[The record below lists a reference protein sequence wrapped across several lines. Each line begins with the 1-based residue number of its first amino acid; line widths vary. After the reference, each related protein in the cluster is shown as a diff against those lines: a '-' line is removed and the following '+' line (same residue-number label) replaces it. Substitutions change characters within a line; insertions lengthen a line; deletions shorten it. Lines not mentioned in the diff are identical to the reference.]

1 MKKILLTGILLGG
14 FCAALNAQDQ
24 FWAASMNVRSMDI
37 PSYGFTVN
45 QQSLLQQL
53 QKAGTSKEQAV
64 SMTIPTPDGG
74 RMELLVW
81 KNSLIPQAMQD
92 KYPDIQTF
100 DAVAVNDKGVSAKLD
115 YNTFGLHVMVYN
127 GARTFLINPTDLNN
141 NGYAAFYK
149 SDAKIQTMMS
159 CDNTLDQSVLV
170 DGAQEDRLLEA
181 NHGVTAQRVN
191 GATRKTYRLAL
202 SCTGEYAVAV
212 AGANPTKAAVFSA
225 MTTSMNRVNG
235 IYERELSVTMQFIA
249 NNDTLIYTNPA
260 TDPFTANNSG
270 DQLLSQNQ
278 NNTAAI
284 IGNANY
290 DIGHIFSTGGGGI
303 AMLEGV
309 CRSNFKARG
318 VTGSANPVGDP
329 YDVDYVAH
337 EMGHQFGAN
346 HTFNICSGTENQTTA
361 FEPGSGSTIMA
372 YAGICGSA
380 NNLQGNSD
388 AYFHSAS
395 LNEIG
400 ISLSIG
406 SASTCGTA
414 ATGITAPS
422 FTVDA
427 ATVYNIPKRT
437 PFEFEFP
444 TVTPGNTNSAIT
456 YSIEQW
462 NLGNFQQNESG
473 GSSFTAGPSFRTFFP
488 DTTPGRS
495 FPNLAMLQG
504 GFTSQKGQR
513 LSDVARPYNFKFVAR
528 EVKDGWGAT
537 NLSDETNQIS
547 VIATPRPFAIIYPS
561 VNDSIIRNAQMT
573 VYWDQ
578 AHTGSAPINCTE
590 VDIYLSLDTGRTF
603 PIVLAQN
610 VPNTGS
616 ALVTIPDVSS
626 TTARV
631 KIKASN
637 NIFFS
642 MSRRNVVIGTVA
654 TAVPTID
661 TATPN
666 SIKEL
671 TVEEGISIYPNPA
684 TDQVTVTL
692 NKEAG
697 NGTVQMMSMLGQTIW
712 SEELTR
718 QQSAKSIP
726 VNHLSKGVY
735 YIRFVNQA
743 GAVLTQKLVLK

>member
-1 MKKILLTGILLGG
+1 MKKILLTGILLGS
-14 FCAALNAQDQ
+14 FCVALNAQDQ
-24 FWAASMNVRSMDI
+24 FWATSMTARNMDI
-37 PSYGFTVN
+37 PSYGFTVD
-45 QQSLLQQL
+45 QHALLQTL

-81 KNSLIPQAMQD
+81 KNTLIPQALQA
-92 KYPDIQTF
+92 KFPEVQTF
-100 DAVAVNDKGVSAKLD
+100 DAVAANSKGISAKLD
-115 YNTFGLHVMVYN
+115 YNTFGLHVMVYD
-127 GARTFLINPTDLNN
+127 GERTFLINPTEGSS

-149 SDAKIQTMMS
+149 ADAKRQVIMP
-159 CDNTLDQSVLV
+159 CVNTAAESSLV
-170 DGAQEDRLLEA
+170 AGAEQVRVEEA
-181 NHGVTAQRVN
+181 NSGVTALRTN

-235 IYERELSVTMQFIA
+235 IYERELAVTMQFIP
-249 NNDTLIYTNPA
+249 NNDTLIYTDPA
-260 TDPFTANNSG
+260 TDPFTANNNG

-278 NNTAAI
+278 NNTAAKI
-284 IGNANY
+284 SNNSY

-346 HTFNICSGTENQTTA
+346 HTFNICSGTENQSTA
-361 FEPGSGSTIMA
+361 YEPGSGATIMA
-372 YAGICGSA
+372 YAGICGTT
-380 NNLQGNSD
+380 NNLQSNSD

-395 LNEIG
+395 LNEIA
-400 ISLSIG
+400 ISLATG

-414 ATGITAPS
+414 ATGISAPD

-427 ATVYNIPKRT
+427 ATVYNIPYMT
-437 PFEFEFP
+437 PFEFDFP
-444 TVTPGNTNSAIT
+444 TVTPGNTNSALT
-456 YSIEQW
+456 YTIEQY
-462 NLGNFQQNESG
+462 NLGNYQENENL
-473 GSSFTAGPSFRTFFP
+473 GSDFTTGPAFRSVFP
-488 DTTPGRS
+488 DTAITRTFPSFAILRSGIISGR
-495 FPNLAMLQG
+495 G
-504 GFTSQKGQR
+504 HR
-513 LSDVARPYNFKFVAR
+513 LSNVARSYNFKFIAR
-528 EVKDGWGAT
+528 EVKDGWGAV
-537 NLSDETNQIS
+537 NVSDQNNNIN
-547 VIATPRPFAIIYPS
+547 VIATPRPFAIIYPNT
-561 VNDSIIRNAQMT
+561 NDSIIKNSAT
-573 VYWDQ
+573 TIYWDQ
-578 AHTGSAPINCTE
+578 AHTGSAPINCAT
-590 VDIYLSLDTGRTF
+590 VNIYLSVDTGRTY

-616 ALVTIPDVSS
+616 ALVNIPNITS

-631 KIKASN
+631 KVKASN

-642 MSRRNVVIGTVA
+642 VSRRNVVIGNTA

-661 TATPN
+661 TGGTTA
-666 SIKEL
+666 IKEL
-671 TVEEGISIYPNPA
+671 AAEEGISIYPNPA
-684 TDQVTVTL
+684 TDQVTISL

-697 NGTVQMMSMLGQTIW
+697 NGTIQLMNMLGQTIW
-712 SEELTR
+712 TEELSR
-718 QQSAKSIP
+718 QKASKTVP
-726 VNHLSKGVY
+726 VGHLGKGVY
-735 YIRFVNQA
+735 YIRFVNTT
-743 GAVLTQKLVLK
+743 GAVYNQKLVLR